1 MLVRFIAA
9 ALLGWALVDVSL
21 YIVVNRHKDL
31 PVEIIPCL
39 VNSLPA
45 VAGVAVLIKAQAISE
60 WLADKLD

>member
-9 ALLGWALVDVSL
+9 ALLGWALVDISL
-21 YIVVNRHKDL
+21 YIVVNHHKDL